1 MQARGEKESKRTPQ
15 NEQSSL
21 WWPPMEGKSE
31 KKSIKAGYRRGKVKS
46 SSLTYLWI
54 SEGINSGQLASIH
67 YYQICIIILSLSSAL
82 PSSPVFS
89 GCLFSSW
96 TTYMHLGRYFQ
107 VLLFLWMRMEDRKK
121 KTSQKPGYLPFF
133 SSSLLISDSKENTK
147 LYSGISASFARCN
160 QNQKV
165 QLSQISLAE
174 SR

>member
-133 SSSLLISDSKENTK
+133 PVLFLSLTVKKTQNFILEYQLHLPGVTRTK
-147 LYSGISASFARCN
+147 KYSWVRSA
-160 QNQKV
+160 
-165 QLSQISLAE
+165 
-174 SR
+174 